1 VEDCVELCHAERAIC
16 ATLARRWLVM
26 AVLVAAAACGGAQG
40 EHVTAEPVS
49 GGPGERSS
57 PAPSDTPIS
66 VLLEQGGQL
75 RLSADQVAKLK
86 TIDQRLA
93 ARNDQI
99 DAELRFLD
107 PPVRMDPGVS
117 NDGMTASHPS
127 QGGARTGGAPI
138 GAGIEAGI
146 EASRDASSE
155 SSTNVHRDPSDRYRL
170 LNERASNVRDA
181 IDRALVLLNPEQQD
195 LARKL
200 LDEQ

>member
-1 VEDCVELCHAERAIC
+1 VEACVELCHAERVMC

-26 AVLVAAAACGGAQG
+26 ALLAAAAACGGAQG

-49 GGPGERSS
+49 GGPGEHSS
-57 PAPSDTPIS
+57 PTPSDTPIS

-117 NDGMTASHPS
+117 NDGMTASQPS

-138 GAGIEAGI
+138 GAGIEA
-146 EASRDASSE
+146 SRDASSE
-155 SSTNVHRDPSDRYRL
+155 SPTNVHRDPSDRYRL

-181 IDRALVLLNPEQQD
+181 IDRALVLLSPEQQD